1 MLFNNNIEG
10 FETIQA
16 QNSYAFAKIVADL
29 THLYDLYG
37 YQQTF
42 IPTFE
47 AYDLYVHEDSIPC
60 DDLFKLINHQGKVL
74 TLKPDVTLPITR
86 MAAINHPNPD
96 EIIKFS
102 YKANIYRNFSAPD
115 SIKKEINQIG
125 IEYFGNDSP
134 ECDGEII
141 ALSILSLLKAGVSDI
156 HIDLGHVGFINYL
169 LEELDFSDQQ
179 RLTLFEF
186 IENKNI
192 GDIISYLKMLK
203 IDPKYQEII
212 AKLPVLYGKPTDV
225 ISEMKAICINKKME
239 GVVQKITE
247 IYKHLQ
253 TMGFDQYINFD
264 LGFTNQMN
272 YYSDTIFKAY
282 INNWGEP
289 VISGGRYNKLSEK
302 FGIPRPACGFAI
314 DLMKIIN
321 YMDQNSILPQ
331 RQSLKKI
338 IIYEADKKTAAY
350 EMGQSFRKEGKIAEL
365 FIANEDVIKQ
375 IDLLKSNPLYQKIEV
390 YYLKNDKIYYLD
402 KQQFKEVE
410 SR

>member
-1 MLFNNNIEG
+1 MLFNYNIEG
-10 FETIQA
+10 FETIQP
-16 QNSYAFAKIVADL
+16 QNSFAFTKIVSEL

-47 AYDLYVHEDSIPC
+47 SYDLYVHEDSIPS
-60 DDLFKLINHQGKVL
+60 DELFKLVSHKGKVL

-86 MAAINHPNPD
+86 MVAINHPNPK

-102 YKANIYRNFSAPD
+102 YQASIYRNFSAPE

-141 ALSILSLLKAGVSDI
+141 ALSILSLLKTGISDI

-169 LEELDFSDQQ
+169 LEDLDFSDEQ
-179 RLTLFEF
+179 RLKLFEF

-192 GDIISYLKMLK
+192 GDIVSYLKKLK
-203 IDPKYQEII
+203 IDPKFREII
-212 AKLPVLYGKPTDV
+212 AKLPVLYGKPIEV
-225 ISEMKAICINKKME
+225 ISEMKSICINEKME
-239 GVVQKITE
+239 SVVNQITE
-247 IYKHLQ
+247 VYNHLQ
-253 TMGFDQYINFD
+253 TMGFDQYINLD

-272 YYSDTIFKAY
+272 YYSDTIFKVY

-289 VISGGRYNKLSEK
+289 VISGGRYNNLSEK
-302 FGIPRPACGFAI
+302 FGLSRPACGFAI

-321 YMDQNSILPQ
+321 YMDQNNFLPQ
-331 RQSLKKI
+331 RENSKNI
-338 IIYEADKKTAAY
+338 ILYEADQKSSAY
-350 EMGQSFRKEGKIAEL
+350 NMGQNFRKEGKVTEL
-365 FIANEDVIKQ
+365 FIAKDNVIAQ
-375 IDLLKSNPLYQKIEV
+375 IKLLKSNPLYQNIEV
-390 YYLKNDKIYYLD
+390 YYLKNDQIYNLEN
-402 KQQFKEVE
+402 QQFVE
-410 SR
+410 LERR